1 VIKSHR
7 ILYITPF
14 FNYPPRDGASLRS
27 VRLFE
32 CLIKQNDVD
41 ILTYNNKSIS
51 IELLERFSQSTF
63 HFFKS
68 SFEAPKKLSFLQ
80 RLFSKS
86 LPGFASHA
94 SKSIAND
101 IDKIILKNGHYD
113 IIYFST
119 QLMGQAKLHLNS
131 RIYSIIDLYDIYTAY
146 SISKYK
152 NLELYRLHYWLF
164 RIEAIRIKRL
174 EQKIFNIFD
183 LICATCEENVRR
195 VKIMKRDA
203 NVIEISNGTISP
215 KAISK
220 DRGNSLLMV
229 GNFEYSGNLE
239 GIKWFLEKVWS
250 SLKDKTDSTL
260 TLVGKYPDH
269 LKQLVA
275 KDKKIHLTGLVSD
288 LSPYYSDAGCVILP
302 LFNDGGTKTKLIEA
316 MSYGIPIVSTN
327 IGAKGFELI
336 ETIYKTDDPK
346 VFSEYILK
354 VIKNDY
360 QNESLNS
367 TKKFVIENYS
377 WEVIGRKLNYFLK
390 NIPLDRVED

>member
-1 VIKSHR
+1 MYNDYEIDVMTYKNESMDKDVFKLFPKSNF
-7 ILYITPF
+7 YF
-14 FNYPPRDGASLRS
+14 F
-27 VRLFE
+27 
-32 CLIKQNDVD
+32 
-41 ILTYNNKSIS
+41 
-51 IELLERFSQSTF
+51 
-63 HFFKS
+63 S
-68 SFEAPKKLSFLQ
+68 SNFQAPKPITFLK
-80 RLFSKS
+80 RLISPT
-86 LPGFASHA
+86 LPGFSSHSA
-94 SKSIAND
+94 RLIAND
-101 IDKIILKNGHYD
+101 IDNLISKKTNYD
-113 IIYFST
+113 TIYFAT

-131 RIYSIIDLYDIYTAY
+131 KIYSIIDLYDIYTTY

-152 NLELYRLHYWLF
+152 NLGFYRPYYWLF
-164 RIEAIRIKRL
+164 LIEAIRIKRL

-183 LICATCEENVRR
+183 LLFATCEENVRR
-195 VKIMKRDA
+195 VQKMKTHA
-203 NVIEISNGTISP
+203 NVIEISNGIIVP
-215 KAISK
+215 KKISK
-220 DRGNSLLMV
+220 GRGDSILMV

-239 GIKWFLEKVWS
+239 GIKWFLENVWS
-250 SLKDKTDSTL
+250 SLKENTDSNL
-260 TLVGKYPDH
+260 RLVGKYPDV
-269 LKQLVA
+269 LKQIVA
-275 KDKKIHLTGLVSD
+275 KDKKIHLAGLVAD
-288 LSPYYSDAGCVILP
+288 LRPYYSEAGCIILP